1 MVNNN
6 FCLSRCRKAAPTFA
20 AVTYDKQK
28 LQRQAVA
35 LLTCLIV
42 KPIFYALCNT
52 LQNLPRFPLHTAPIF
67 PLSAFL
73 ISFAFTAKILHY
85 LTAFQKYRYI
95 FTRLF
100 TNTFPRFQKCQ
111 SYRPFWVICS
121 GRLYLLTNGL
131 RPFAC
136 TSFQR

>member
-1 MVNNN
+1 M
-6 FCLSRCRKAAPTFA
+6 SRCRKAAPTFA
-20 AVTYDKQK
+20 VVTYDKQK
-28 LQRQAVA
+28 LQRLAVA
-35 LLTCLIV
+35 LLTCLNCYTYIS
-42 KPIFYALCNT
+42 ALWHTC
-52 LQNLPRFPLHTAPIF
+52 QNLPRFPLHTAPIF

-73 ISFAFTAKILHY
+73 KSFAFTAKILHH

-111 SYRPFWVICS
+111 FYRPFRVICS
-121 GRLYLLTNGL
+121 VRLYLLTNGL